1 MSEVV
6 PLTRDSR
13 VLVVGRYKRAPEP
26 EKRTAIVFRVPH
38 IPDGLSPCCVFLQG
52 NNNHRK
58 QTSNSPSGGQIDLF
72 CCAQTCD
79 AYLFFFSSHLCDVVH
94 AKSDRFLVCYSRG
107 IGRVCFPGLHYF
119 GEGSTTSRHWYAS
132 NSICNRVWGIRN
144 MQSGH
149 VRVTLSLTHRV
160 SVTAGLLP
168 TDLHC
173 LTLRVVNSLPL
184 GL

>member
-1 MSEVV
+1 MDCHLAVCFF
-6 PLTRDSR
+6 
-13 VLVVGRYKRAPEP
+13 RATIIT
-26 EKRTAIVFRVPH
+26 EKRLPTVRAADKSIYFAVHKRVTH
-38 IPDGLSPCCVFLQG
+38 ICFV
-52 NNNHRK
+52 
-58 QTSNSPSGGQIDLF
+58 
-72 CCAQTCD
+72 
-79 AYLFFFSSHLCDVVH
+79 FSSRLCDVVH
-94 AKSDRFLVCYSRG
+94 AKSDHFLVCYSRG

-149 VRVTLSLTHRV
+149 VRVTLPLTHRV